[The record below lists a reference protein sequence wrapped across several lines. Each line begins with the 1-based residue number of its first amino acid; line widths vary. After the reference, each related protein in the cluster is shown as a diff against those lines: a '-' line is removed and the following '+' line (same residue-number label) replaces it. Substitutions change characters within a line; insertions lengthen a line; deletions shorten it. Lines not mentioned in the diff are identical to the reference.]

1 METTPDN
8 QLSYLFFCS
17 KALEGGYGTAI
28 QAFGIILFVLI
39 FNFLIRTALAK
50 LKAYFLQSKN
60 IWSLSFVSALYKPLN
75 YFVWF
80 VALVC
85 TTDFLIG
92 RLSDF
97 RLINMHLILSL
108 GGVLAFSWFLLRWNQ
123 KVVHYMLEMSQE
135 HRIALS
141 PGKLDMLSKLA
152 TIIIIFVTIF
162 LIMDVTERDIQ
173 AIIAFGGIGGLAL
186 AFASQQVIS
195 NFFGGVM
202 VYFTKPF
209 TIGEFVNLP
218 DKKIEGNIEEIGWYM
233 TCIRS
238 LDKKPIYIP
247 NSIFTQ
253 TIMVNFSRMSHN
265 RFFYSIGLRH
275 SSLPVMNEV
284 VNAIKVML
292 LKHPDVDHH
301 LKVEVY
307 FAGFEPTSLT
317 LTISAYINLGG
328 EDFNIIK
335 QNILLKIGE
344 IIESQG
350 AEFAIVRYPIEMEI
364 TPRKLLTS
372 ELMPTLS

>member
-1 METTPDN
+1 M
-8 QLSYLFFCS
+8 
-17 KALEGGYGTAI
+17 
-28 QAFGIILFVLI
+28 
-39 FNFLIRTALAK
+39 
-50 LKAYFLQSKN
+50 
-60 IWSLSFVSALYKPLN
+60 
-75 YFVWF
+75 
-80 VALVC
+80 VC

-108 GGVLAFSWFLLRWNQ
+108 GGVLTFSWFLLRWNR

-135 HRIALS
+135 HKIALS
-141 PGKLDMLSKLA
+141 AGKLDMLSKLA
-152 TIIIIFVTIF
+152 TIFIIFVTIF

-209 TIGEFVNLP
+209 TIGELVNLP
-218 DKKIEGNIEEIGWYM
+218 DKKIEGHIEEIGWYM

-238 LDKKPIYIP
+238 LDKKPIYVP

-253 TIMVNFSRMSHN
+253 TIMVNPSRMSHN
-265 RFFYSIGLRH
+265 RFFYSFGLRH
-275 SSLPVMNEV
+275 SSLPFINEV
-284 VNAIKVML
+284 VNSIKVML

-301 LKVEVY
+301 LKLEVY

-317 LTISAYINLGG
+317 LTISAYIKLGG
-328 EDFNIIK
+328 EDFNMIK
-335 QNILLKIGE
+335 QNILLKVGE
-344 IIESQG
+344 IIELSG
-350 AEFAIVRYPIEMEI
+350 AEFATIRYPAEMQEI
-364 TPRKLLTS
+364 TPRKQLTS
-372 ELMPTLS
+372 ELVPALSS